1 MAITSSIRSRGRGE
15 PDLCLAKGQVLGP
28 SGGTQM
34 VKILLTVSGFVLG
47 LPCCCPPSTF
57 WEKAPCG
64 WREGGG
70 APRKAQWKAMFG
82 AALHKAGL
90 Q

>member
-1 MAITSSIRSRGRGE
+1 
-15 PDLCLAKGQVLGP
+15 
-28 SGGTQM
+28 M

-47 LPCCCPPSTF
+47 LPCCPPSTL

-64 WREGGG
+64 WREGRG
-70 APRKAQWKAMFG
+70 APRKAQRKAMFG
-82 AALHKAGL
+82 ATLHKAGL